1 MTKEDI
7 KKALKCC
14 ETDWCVRCPYFECIG
29 CEVGLKQDALT
40 LITEQEKEIEQLKN
54 ANSEL
59 KEKLDEFA
67 INLKTHILAVM
78 LAGDKTTCDDIS
90 NAKVILYY
98 INRQLNDTFGLN
110 KLLNASNQFLAEPDL
125 VKKYQIDELMEE
137 VENDKKR
144 Y

>member
-78 LAGDKTTCDDIS
+78 LAGDKTTRDDIS

-110 KLLNASNQFLAEPDL
+110 KPLNASNQFLAEPDL

>member
-1 MTKEDI
+1 MTKDEI
-7 KKALKCC
+7 KKGLKCC

-40 LITEQEKEIEQLKN
+40 LIAEQEKEVERLKN

-78 LAGDKTTCDDIS
+78 LAGGKTTCDDIS

-110 KLLNASNQFLAEPDL
+110 KPLNASNQFLAEPDL

-137 VENDKKR
+137 AENDKR
-144 Y
+144 RD